1 MNRSKHHL
9 DPLLR
14 PKSIAVVGASE
25 RPGSVGRQTMENLLT
40 GRYPGKLYA
49 VNPAYKSVCGV
60 TCFPDLVSLPEN
72 VDHVVLTVGD
82 THIEAALDD
91 VIAHGAKAATMMSSL
106 VLAGDEESLLRERVA
121 KKIASTGL
129 IAAFRKANYKGVP
142 VVALKVGRT
151 ELSARVGGKMTRVQ
165 PGDHVVMSYRSCGA
179 CRNCLAGEASGCEG

>member
-60 TCFPDLVSLPEN
+60 PCFPDLVSLPEN

-82 THIEAALDD
+82 PHIEAALDD
-91 VIAHGAKAATMMSSL
+91 VITHGAKAAAMMSSL
-106 VLAGDEESLLRERVA
+106 VFAGDEESLMAARLASVIEEFDINPVIVSPHGCVA
-121 KKIASTGL
+121 
-129 IAAFRKANYKGVP
+129 VD
-142 VVALKVGRT
+142 ALVIGHR
-151 ELSARVGGKMTRVQ
+151 
-165 PGDHVVMSYRSCGA
+165 RSP
-179 CRNCLAGEASGCEG
+179 CLADSN